1 MAGAMN
7 ALLAEIEAFMATHKM
22 GAAAFG
28 IAAMGDKHF
37 IQELRNG
44 RRTWPETETKVRL
57 FMATYRAAA

>member
-1 MAGAMN
+1 MVS
-7 ALLAEIEAFMATHKM
+7 LLSEIEAFLTNTGM
-22 GAAAFG
+22 GAARFRT
-28 IAAMGDKHF
+28 AAMGDKHF